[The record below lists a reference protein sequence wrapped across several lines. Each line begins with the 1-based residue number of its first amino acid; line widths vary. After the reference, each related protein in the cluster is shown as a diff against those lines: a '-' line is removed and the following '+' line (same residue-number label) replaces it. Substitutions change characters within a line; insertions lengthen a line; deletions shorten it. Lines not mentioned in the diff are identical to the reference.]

1 MDEQTFSA
9 GESILARCTKCRKNV
24 IHIIVT
30 LSNSNPAKV
39 RCTMCER
46 EHPFRPPTT
55 PKKSPVCRSIDP
67 KNAEMEEWQRL
78 RPGMNGSKA
87 LNYSMESAYR
97 VRALIEHPL
106 FGLGVV
112 QRIMGDRKIEV
123 LFEGGKKIMRCK

>member
-9 GESILARCTKCRKNV
+9 GESILARCTKCRKND

-30 LSNSNPAKV
+30 LSNGIPAKV
-39 RCTMCER
+39 RCTLCER
-46 EHPFRPPTT
+46 EHPFRPPTA
-55 PKKSPVCRSIDP
+55 PAKPAVRRPIDP
-67 KNAEMEEWQRL
+67 KNAEREEWQRL
-78 RPGMNGSKA
+78 RPDMNGSKA
-87 LNYSMESAYR
+87 LNYSMEGEYR

-123 LFEGGKKIMRCK
+123 LFEGGKKIMRCR